1 MDKTTR
7 NIPPRIFLIHAT
19 PLAIA
24 AINDSFRKLWPEA
37 RLANLLDDS
46 LTADLQQAG
55 KIDRSLT
62 DRFIKLARYAH
73 ETGAD
78 GIVFTCSAFGSAID
92 ACKDA
97 LPIPVL
103 RPNEAMVE
111 EAMAYGDRFALMA
124 TFEPA
129 IASITEEIQ
138 RRASELGRHVTIDA
152 IHVPGALQAARE
164 GDLARHDGLIANAAA
179 AVKEADVI
187 CFAQF
192 SMSQTAADMCAG
204 VSGKP
209 VLTTPDSAVRLI
221 RKLLPDSG

>member
-97 LPIPVL
+97 LRIPVL

-111 EAMAYGDRFALMA
+111 EAMAYGDRFALM
-124 TFEPA
+124 
-129 IASITEEIQ
+129 
-138 RRASELGRHVTIDA
+138 ASELGRHVTIDA